1 MTKRLHEELGNA
13 DFALRWVES
22 YFHNRV
28 QEVGIDRLIS
38 YPFDLCCWALQG
50 SCLRS
55 IGFIIYASKLFK
67 IIEHELRRA
76 HCYADDNQL
85 YLSFKPNSTSQHQT
99 LQAIENCIVKI
110 RKWVIHDTLL
120 KMIARLNWNNLNL
133 NNNYLTYSQ
142 SVSPLATRQLIRN
155 L

>member
-13 DFALRWVES
+13 DFALRCFES

-28 QEVGIDRLIS
+28 QEVGIDRPIS
-38 YPFDLCCWALQG
+38 YPFYLCCGALQG

-55 IGFIIYASKLFK
+55 IRFIIYASKLFK

-76 HCYADDNQL
+76 HCYANDNQL
-85 YLSFKPNSTSQHQT
+85 YLSSKPNSTSQHQI
-99 LQAIENCIVKI
+99 LQAMENCIVKI

-120 KMIARLNWNNLNL
+120 KIIARLN
-133 NNNYLTYSQ
+133 
-142 SVSPLATRQLIRN
+142 
-155 L
+155 